1 MKGFFMSLIVIKK
14 IIEMFIILLV
24 GVIIYKAKII
34 DDVSTKHLSNVLLML
49 VSPLLII
56 QSYQIDFNK
65 TLLYGLL
72 WALLASFLTFM
83 FMIIVSEFLFHGDR
97 DRSSVEKIAVSY
109 SNSGFIGIPL
119 ISGVL
124 GDKGVFYMTAYITVF
139 NLLLWTHG
147 VILMGDSDG
156 LKGAWKNFLSPA
168 VIAILMGIILF
179 FFQLRLPQFIEN
191 PLEMI
196 ASMNTPLGMIVAG
209 ANLAQGNILKS
220 LKNKRLYYLSLI
232 KLIVYP
238 LAGLVILWLLPL
250 DFEVAFTVFIALACP
265 AGASVIMFAQRYDRD
280 AYYASEIF
288 VITTL
293 LSAIT
298 IPLLSIAAVGMLK

>member
-1 MKGFFMSLIVIKK
+1 
-14 IIEMFIILLV
+14 MFIILFV
-24 GVIIYKAKII
+24 GALIYKVRII

-49 VSPLLII
+49 VSPLLIV
-56 QSYQIDFNK
+56 QSYQINFNK
-65 TLLYGLL
+65 ELLYGLL
-72 WALLASFLTFM
+72 WALLASFLTFL

-97 DRSSVEKIAVSY
+97 NRSSVEKIAVSY

-139 NLLLWTHG
+139 NVLLWTHG
-147 VILMGDSDG
+147 VVLMGDSKE

-168 VIAILMGIILF
+168 IIAVIVGIILF
-179 FFQLRLPQFIEN
+179 LFQLRLPQFIEN

-220 LKNKRLYYLSLI
+220 LKNKHLYYLSFI

-250 DFEVAFTVFIALACP
+250 EFEVAFTVFIAVACP

-293 LSAIT
+293 LSAVT
-298 IPLLSIAAVGMLK
+298 LPLLSIIAIGILK

>member
-1 MKGFFMSLIVIKK
+1 MSLIVLKK

-34 DDVSTKHLSNVLLML
+34 NDVSTKHLSNVLLLL

-56 QSYQIDFNK
+56 QSYQIDFNRE
-65 TLLYGLL
+65 LLQGLI
-72 WALLASFLTFM
+72 WAFAASFLTFL
-83 FMIIVSEFLFHGDR
+83 FMIVASEFLCHGDR
-97 DRSSVEKIAVSY
+97 NRSSVEKIAVSY

-147 VILMGDSDG
+147 IILMGDNDG

-168 VIAILMGIILF
+168 ILSIVIGIILF
-179 FFQLRLPQFIEN
+179 LFQLRLPQFIEN

-220 LKNKRLYYLSLI
+220 LKSKRL
-232 KLIVYP
+232 
-238 LAGLVILWLLPL
+238 
-250 DFEVAFTVFIALACP
+250 FEL
-265 AGASVIMFAQRYDRD
+265 YK
-280 AYYASEIF
+280 AYCI
-288 VITTL
+288 
-293 LSAIT
+293 
-298 IPLLSIAAVGMLK
+298 SIGRTRCFMAAAT